1 MKSLAIFFL
10 LLCSTC
16 AAQITL
22 DVRPCRA
29 ITELSEPI
37 AFGTTTV
44 HFGETEKIVPA
55 AIITTTS
62 QYKFMLVKAYRSTGG
77 RAPLL
82 KLDDTHWLLAGEGK
96 YDIEATGFDPGMEE
110 ATATVTLG
118 PAPPDPDVPPPA
130 PDVPEDGFDNLGQ
143 RVAVWSAG
151 IAGRE
156 KVGEAYRDVSR
167 LLRNDPAQT
176 INSAAAVL
184 STRLL
189 LIPEY
194 VNFKAVTPKI
204 NADGAART
212 FSRGTYADWLGCIAI
227 GMGVKL

>member
-1 MKSLAIFFL
+1 MKSLAILL
-10 LLCSTC
+10 LLCAPC
-16 AAQITL
+16 VAQITL
-22 DVRPCRA
+22 DVRPGRA

-37 AFGTTTV
+37 VFGTTTV

-62 QYKFMLVKAYRSTGG
+62 QYKFLIVKAYRSTGG
-77 RAPLL
+77 RAPML
-82 KLDDTHWLLAGEGK
+82 KLDDTHWILTGEGK
-96 YDIEATGFDPGMEE
+96 YDIEAIGFDPGMEE

-118 PAPPDPDVPPPA
+118 PAPPGPGPNPPPA
-130 PDVPEDGFDNLGQ
+130 PEVPEDGFDNLGQ

-176 INSAAAVL
+176 INSVAAVL

-194 VNFKAVTPKI
+194 ANFKSVTAKL
-204 NADGAART
+204 NADSASRT
-212 FSRGTYADWLGCIAI
+212 FSRGTYADWLGCVAV